1 MPTITLNKAAL
12 FKRIGRKLR
21 DDMLAERIAMLGTE
35 VEAITPDEVT
45 IEVFPDRPDLL
56 SLQGMG
62 RALRA
67 FIGAEKG
74 LKQYAIA
81 KGKTIVQ
88 VDPALK
94 TIRPYT
100 ACAVVRKLK
109 LDDAKIKE
117 LIDLQEK
124 LHGTYGRKRKR
135 MAMGLYPLNAITPPI
150 RYEARAP
157 SDIAFTPLE
166 FDKPTTAMQILK
178 DHPKGK
184 DYANLLFNCRD
195 FPVFVDDNDNI
206 MSLVPIVN
214 SAETGKILPETK
226 EIFIEVSGHN
236 FDVCHTALVIVCAAL
251 ADMGGVVETVDVKY
265 GPKTIKTPDFTP
277 KTRSI
282 TASAV
287 NEYLGTSLTQKDVCD
302 ALMSM
307 GYDARGTS
315 LKVPAW
321 RTDILHDVDIIED
334 VAIGYG
340 IEKLEPT
347 IPIIS
352 TIGALTNQT
361 KVERT
366 LRQLFVAMGYL
377 EMKTFCLSSPETQV
391 TNVLQTRRPVEMENP
406 LNTEYSVLRQQLIPG
421 LLEALSKNKHNEYP
435 QRIVEI
441 GSAWTPDEEPRLA
454 FVVCGEKAGFTD
466 AKSTLE
472 TALRQLGHELHL
484 KPYEEKMFISGR
496 AAVFP
501 GGFFGEV
508 HPQVLENFDIGFPV
522 VACEIRLKELFE

>member
-1 MPTITLNKAAL
+1 MPTITLDKAAL
-12 FKRIGRKLR
+12 FKRVGRKLR
-21 DDMLAERIAMLGTE
+21 DDILAERVTMLGTE
-35 VEAITPDEVT
+35 VEEITADTIT
-45 IEVFPDRPDLL
+45 IEVFPNRPDLL
-56 SLQGMG
+56 SLQGLA

-67 FIGAEKG
+67 FLRVETG
-74 LKQYAIA
+74 LKQYTPV

-88 VDPALK
+88 VDPNLK

-100 ACAVVRKLK
+100 ACAVARKLK
-109 LDDAKIKE
+109 LDDTKIKE

-135 MAMGLYPLNAITPPI
+135 MSMGLYPLNAITPPI
-150 RYEARAP
+150 RFEARAP
-157 SDIAFTPLE
+157 SDIVFTPLDYE
-166 FDKPTTAMQILK
+166 KPTTAMQILK

-184 DYANLLFNCRD
+184 EYANLLFNCRE
-195 FPVFVDDNDNI
+195 FPVFIDDKESI

-214 SAETGKILPETK
+214 SVETGKITTLTK

-251 ADMGGVVETVDVKY
+251 ADMGAAIETVDIKY
-265 GPKTIKTPDFTP
+265 GPKTVRTPDFTS
-277 KTRSI
+277 KTMTI
-282 TASAV
+282 AASAV
-287 NEYLGTSLTQKDVCD
+287 NAHLGTTLTQKDVAD
-302 ALMSM
+302 SLLAM
-307 GYDARGTS
+307 GYDAKGTVV
-315 LKVPAW
+315 KIPAW
-321 RTDILHDVDIIED
+321 RSDILHEVDLIED

-347 IPIIS
+347 IPNIS
-352 TIGALTNQT
+352 TIGGETKQT
-361 KVERT
+361 KLERA
-366 LRQLFVAMGYL
+366 LRQVFVSLGYL

-391 TNVLQTRRPVEMENP
+391 TRVMQTRRPLEMENP

-435 QRIVEI
+435 QQIVEI
-441 GSAWTPDEEPRLA
+441 GSVWTPDEEPRLA

-472 TALRQLGHELHL
+472 TAIRLLGRELHL

-508 HPQVLENFDIGFPV
+508 HPQVLENFEIGFPV
-522 VACEIRLKELFE
+522 VAGEIRLKELFE